1 MTEVQRLLPDRPIET
16 LAEYLDAGG
25 GRGIV
30 GARGIGPNETIAEID
45 AAGLRGRGGAGFP
58 TATKWRSVA
67 EGGRGSRYAACNG
80 AEGEP
85 GTFKDRALMR
95 ANPYAVIEGLL
106 ISATA
111 VDADHVFLALK
122 ASFECELAAVRR
134 ALAEIDADGWLD
146 GITVDVVTGP
156 EEYLFGEEKA
166 LLEVIEGNEPL
177 PRWLPPYMHGL
188 FATAPQLGWQ
198 AHEPA
203 PGSGDDHANPTL
215 VNNAET
221 LAHCAWILTHG
232 ADEFRQVGTDESPGT
247 VVCTVVGDITAPA
260 VVEVAM
266 GTPLT
271 WLLDACGGPV
281 PGREIKAVF
290 PGVANAV
297 LTAETLDVE
306 LSYEAMSAA
315 GSGLGAGGF
324 IVYDDTACMVEVGA
338 MLSRFL
344 SVESCGQC
352 PPCKRGTTDI
362 TAAFDRM
369 TTGEARDEDLGLI
382 EQRLRIVADAN
393 RCYLPVQER
402 IVMSSILRSFPDDI
416 AAHLEGRCPS
426 QRQHIPT
433 PKIADLVDGTVTY
446 DAGQDRKRPDWTY
459 SHDPADEDR

>member
-1 MTEVQRLLPDRPIET
+1 MTEVQRLLPSQPIET
-16 LAEYLDAGG
+16 LAAYLEWGG
-25 GRGIV
+25 GSGLV
-30 GARGIGPNETIAEID
+30 GARGIGAKETIAEID

-67 EGGRGSRYAACNG
+67 EGGRGTRYAVCNG

-111 VDADHVFLALK
+111 VGADQVFLALK
-122 ASFECELAAVRR
+122 ASFETELAAVRR
-134 ALAEIDADGWLD
+134 ALVEIEAEGWLE
-146 GITVDVVTGP
+146 GITVGVVTGP

-188 FATAPQLGWQ
+188 FATGPQLGWQ
-198 AHEPA
+198 AHERDPDA
-203 PGSGDDHANPTL
+203 EGDNANPTL

-221 LAHCAWILTHG
+221 LANCAWILAHG
-232 ADEFRQVGTDESPGT
+232 AEKFREHGTEESPGT
-247 VVCTVVGDITAPA
+247 VLCTVVGDITAPG

-266 GTPLT
+266 GTPLR
-271 WLLDACGGPV
+271 WLLDACGGPL

-297 LTAETLDVE
+297 VTAENLDVE
-306 LSYEAMSAA
+306 MSYEAMAAA

-324 IVYDDTACMVEVGA
+324 IVYDDSACMVEVGA

-352 PPCKRGTTDI
+352 PPCKRGTTDV

-369 TTGEARDEDLGLI
+369 RGGTAGDADLGVI

-402 IVMSSILRSFPDDI
+402 IVMSSILRAFPDDI

-426 QRQHIPT
+426 QREHIPT
-433 PKIADLVDGTVTY
+433 PKIADLVDGVATY
-446 DAGQDRKRPDWTY
+446 DARQDRKRPDWTY
-459 SHDPADEDR
+459 EP